1 MEFVQEQLILSEA
14 KILNLFQGC
23 KLRYNSSSNLS
34 VISWCHLNPLDPKS
48 KPHPPQSWHNNPTV
62 GSKCWAFVSDCFV
75 AFSWK
80 WHAIYNVCS
89 CYITSSLW
97 SIVCT
102 QIVSF
107 PRLQIPSS
115 PAQLWK
121 NNNNKASHLTG
132 KRRVF
137 EREVCRRG
145 WGSMEQRRASAKN
158 FYSVCSHGHTK
169 FHALTSDLGLCGCV
183 VMCIYTYFMG
193 AVCP

>member
-1 MEFVQEQLILSEA
+1 MQFFFTIVAIMLLFPFLKILYSMSLYSVQVWPSGTGKRLSLLGLVRWDFMQFVQEQLILSEA

-48 KPHPPQSWHNNPTV
+48 KLHPTHRWHNNPTV

-102 QIVSF
+102 DSEF
-107 PRLQIPSS
+107 SE
-115 PAQLWK
+115 
-121 NNNNKASHLTG
+121 ASNLLIT
-132 KRRVF
+132 
-137 EREVCRRG
+137 
-145 WGSMEQRRASAKN
+145 S
-158 FYSVCSHGHTK
+158 T
-169 FHALTSDLGLCGCV
+169 ALKKKQQQ
-183 VMCIYTYFMG
+183 
-193 AVCP
+193 